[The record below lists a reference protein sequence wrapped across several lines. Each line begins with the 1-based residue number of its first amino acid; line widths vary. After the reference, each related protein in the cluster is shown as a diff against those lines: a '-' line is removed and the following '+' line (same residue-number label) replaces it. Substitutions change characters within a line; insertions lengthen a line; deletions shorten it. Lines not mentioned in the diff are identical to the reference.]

1 MPRPELLD
9 PQGKATLL
17 GLQNLGFGQMDKIRI
32 GKRIELEVLAESKTH
47 AGTQVKEACK
57 KLLVNPIIEQ
67 FTVEIEESAT

>member
-17 GLQNLGFGQMDKIRI
+17 GLQNLGFGQMDHIRI
-32 GKRIELEVLAESKTH
+32 GKRIELEVVADNKDK
-47 AGTQVKEACK
+47 ADAQVRDACK

-67 FTVEIEESAT
+67 FSIVIEEPGA